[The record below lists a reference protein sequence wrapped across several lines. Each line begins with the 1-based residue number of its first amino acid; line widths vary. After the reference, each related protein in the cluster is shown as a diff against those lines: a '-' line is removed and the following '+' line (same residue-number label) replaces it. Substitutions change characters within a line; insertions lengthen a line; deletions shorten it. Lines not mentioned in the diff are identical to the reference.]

1 MSIFKYTKIKNL
13 ASNISFFYFCLGL
26 CPSLPVAY
34 KYLGFVGLICYLTL
48 TYYIL
53 LIFQRNYKFL
63 FRNLR
68 VIFSAFFLL
77 SISLFLIVYPWAN
90 ARSSIGKG
98 SDRDEALH
106 IGVGRILRGL
116 YPYSH
121 QDNTYFDNPVSPLPG
136 NLILHIPAQ
145 LFLGNSL
152 YTEPVLLVIAF
163 LALVWISKKLALFTL
178 VSCTISL
185 EFWRDFLTGGDLAST
200 TIFIFAMSLAFLK
213 YCQQRNLKLM
223 GVTGFILG
231 LALSSRITNLVY
243 LLAVFVCLKELKS
256 TQRFLVTFYPLLIFT
271 SVTIPFYLY
280 KPEEFSPAVAL
291 DKSAGLLGIFLVL
304 LSIAVYFF
312 LASMN
317 HSSMEE
323 KWILFVK
330 FLSPIGF
337 FVAIIPTSILRD
349 FSLLAYSYTTA
360 SLGLIFMLVLK
371 TDSLGKP
378 KVH

>member
-1 MSIFKYTKIKNL
+1 MSFFNIQIEKNL
-13 ASNISFFYFCLGL
+13 ANNISFFYFCLGI
-26 CPSLPVAY
+26 CPSLPTAH
-34 KYLGFVGLICYLTL
+34 KYLGFIGLICYSILA
-48 TYYIL
+48 YYIL
-53 LIFQRNYKFL
+53 LIFQRNYRFL

-68 VIFSAFFLL
+68 AIFSAFFIL
-77 SISLFLIVYPWAN
+77 SISLLLTVYPWAN

-116 YPYSH
+116 YPYAD
-121 QDNTYFDNPVSPLPG
+121 QENTYFDNPVSTLPG
-136 NLILHIPAQ
+136 NMILHIPAQ

-152 YTEPVLLVIAF
+152 YMEPVLLVIGF
-163 LALVWISKKLALFTL
+163 LVLVWISKKLALFTL
-178 VSCTISL
+178 ASCTVSL
-185 EFWRDFLTGGDLAST
+185 AFWQDFLTGGDLAST

-213 YCQQRNLKLM
+213 NCQQRNLKLM

-243 LLAVFVCLKELKS
+243 LLAIFVFLKELKC
-256 TQRFLVTFYPLLIFT
+256 TQRFLVTLYPFFIFIV
-271 SVTIPFYLY
+271 VTIPFFIY
-280 KPEEFSPAVAL
+280 KPEEFSPAVVL
-291 DKSAGLLGIFLVL
+291 DKSGGLLGRILML
-304 LSIAVYFF
+304 LSIAVYLY
-312 LASMN
+312 LADIN
-317 HSSMEE
+317 HSSMKE
-323 KWILFVK
+323 KWILFIK

-337 FVAIIPTSILRD
+337 FVAIIPTLMLRD
-349 FSLLAYSYTTA
+349 FLLLSYSYTTA